1 MVYLITLPMLCPTF
15 HWYLIHILPYQWNQN
30 KLNATPST
38 VSFMTEYQMHSL
50 QNRLKE
56 MENGAS
62 IGGLVK
68 TYMVQF

>member
-1 MVYLITLPMLCPTF
+1 MLPL
-15 HWYLIHILPYQWNQN
+15 
-30 KLNATPST
+30 AT
-38 VSFMTEYQMHSL
+38 VSFIVLTEYQMHSL